1 MLKVE
6 LHAHTADDPQDR
18 IPHSTV
24 DLIDWAATLGYGAL
38 AITLHDHQLDLQ
50 HVTPYARERR
60 VILIPGVE
68 KTIRGKHVLL
78 INFPVPVE
86 SIQSFDDLVAARRR
100 CGGLVIA
107 PHPFFPLR
115 SCLGSVMDEYPAL
128 FDAVEFNGFYTSTV
142 NFNRSAARWAAAH
155 GKPMVGNGDIHRL
168 SQLGTTYS
176 LIESDQDP
184 DAMCDAIRRGAVE
197 IRTEPRSWAHCC
209 RIAGSMLLSDR
220 WPAARHRPAASVLG
234 ERPVR

>member
-1 MLKVE
+1 MISRRWALPSGLLPE
-6 LHAHTADDPQDR
+6 FERTR
-18 IPHSTV
+18 IAERVKAGLTR
-24 DLIDWAATLGYGAL
+24 AKANGKRLG
-38 AITLHDHQLDLQ
+38 
-50 HVTPYARERR
+50 
-60 VILIPGVE
+60 
-68 KTIRGKHVLL
+68 
-78 INFPVPVE
+78 
-86 SIQSFDDLVAARRR
+86 
-100 CGGLVIA
+100 
-107 PHPFFPLR
+107 
-115 SCLGSVMDEYPAL
+115 
-128 FDAVEFNGFYTSTV
+128 TV

>member
-24 DLIDWAATLGYGAL
+24 DLIDRAASLGYDAL
-38 AITLHDHQLDLQ
+38 AITLHDHQLDLR
-50 HVTPYARERR
+50 HVTPYARERG

-86 SIQSFDDLVAARRR
+86 SIQSFDDLVAAHRR

-155 GKPMVGNGDIHRL
+155 GKPMVGNGDVHRL
-168 SQLGTTYS
+168 SQLGTTFS
-176 LIESDQDP
+176 LVESDRDP
-184 DAMCDAIRRGAVE
+184 DAVCDAVKRGSLE
-197 IRTEPRSWAHCC
+197 IRTQPLSWAHCC
-209 RIAGSMLLSDR
+209 RVGGSLLLSDM
-220 WPAARHRPAASVLG
+220 WPSARHRDAASAL
-234 ERPVR
+234 ERQPLR